1 MLFMNTYTNNN
12 TARRY
17 MAHVS
22 TLESTQIHLRN
33 PYITAWW
40 SAAFPGFG
48 HLLLGKNIRGFV
60 LFLWEVV
67 VNVQAHLN
75 LAIIY
80 SFQGEFAMAQ
90 GVVDTRWL
98 LAYMPVYLFGIWDT
112 YRTTVDL
119 NKICILAEREDHR
132 FNSFSIGPLEI
143 NYLDKRN
150 PVMAMMWSLFIPGL
164 GQLYVH
170 RIITAF
176 FMITWVAVFL
186 YYSQVLTAIPLLFQG
201 NVQQATSVVCAKWL
215 LFLPSMYGFSAYD
228 AYVDTVEN
236 NKLFEREQRNFLK
249 DNYQW
254 TGFQLRK
261 GQKVR

>member
-1 MLFMNTYTNNN
+1 
-12 TARRY
+12 
-17 MAHVS
+17 
-22 TLESTQIHLRN
+22 
-33 PYITAWW
+33 
-40 SAAFPGFG
+40 
-48 HLLLGKNIRGFV
+48 
-60 LFLWEVV
+60 
-67 VNVQAHLN
+67 
-75 LAIIY
+75 
-80 SFQGEFAMAQ
+80 
-90 GVVDTRWL
+90 
-98 LAYMPVYLFGIWDT
+98 
-112 YRTTVDL
+112 
-119 NKICILAEREDHR
+119 
-132 FNSFSIGPLEI
+132 
-143 NYLDKRN
+143 
-150 PVMAMMWSLFIPGL
+150 MWSLFIPGL